1 MPKYSVALC
10 YCHCT
15 LVETV
20 ESDQNRNQIAISEQR
35 SRNDIQIEVKK
46 PSPSRIVR
54 RHHHIRSSTSKSRI
68 KHSISRPHTSYNI
81 ETLTSSGNQK
91 RSENQEVIV
100 EARVIKRGRTGG
112 QEGENT
118 MYGRQEWGRG
128 LMKQNKTKKRN
139 ATRKRETER
148 ILVL

>member
-1 MPKYSVALC
+1 LSGVI
-10 YCHCT
+10 T
-15 LVETV
+15 T
-20 ESDQNRNQIAISEQR
+20 SDFN
-35 SRNDIQIEVKK
+35 
-46 PSPSRIVR
+46 
-54 RHHHIRSSTSKSRI
+54 TSKSRI

-118 MYGRQEWGRG
+118 MYGRRKWGRG
-128 LMKQNKTKKRN
+128 LMKQNKKKRN
-139 ATRKRETER
+139 ATRRRETKW